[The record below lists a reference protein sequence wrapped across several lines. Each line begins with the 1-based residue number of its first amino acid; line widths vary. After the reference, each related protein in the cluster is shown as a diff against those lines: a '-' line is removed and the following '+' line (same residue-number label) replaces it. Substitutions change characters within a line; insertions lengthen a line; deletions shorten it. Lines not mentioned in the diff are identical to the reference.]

1 MRKLHQDP
9 TTVARLRV
17 ASAGAPVGQIHQYLQ
32 ALGHNVVRAFPINI
46 HQETYSA
53 GVMLVGGI
61 IETIGL

>member
-1 MRKLHQDP
+1 
-9 TTVARLRV
+9 
-17 ASAGAPVGQIHQYLQ
+17 VGQIHQYLQ